1 VAGNAWQAR
10 RQPSPLTGSGI
21 RIGVFLGVLA
31 VASLLFALAL
41 LPSIGVAGRAVQR
54 FNDEFVSIGTE
65 AEFAYPRFPVRSTVY
80 AADGSVLATL
90 FGDENRKIVRI
101 GQINDVTRKAVLAIE
116 DTKFY
121 EHPGVDVMGIFRAVL
136 ANLKAGEIAQG
147 ASTITQQLARN
158 AFPSVGTERTLARKL
173 QELKVAKRLEEEYS
187 KDEILELYL
196 NRVYFGRGVYGIGT
210 AAEYYFS
217 KRAEDLTL
225 PEAATLAGL
234 IAAPEKWSPATD
246 MEAAVGRRNQVLL
259 RMSRLGWVSEP
270 EAEQAMALPIELRLK
285 PPSQPRAPFFVRYL
299 TNRILDDPR
308 FGSTREA
315 RKQTLFQGGLKIY
328 TTVDPR
334 LQRAGAKA
342 VHKQLPDPKDPESA
356 IATVDARTGAIRA
369 LVSSVS
375 FQKSQVN
382 LATGEGGTG
391 RQSGSA
397 FKPFTLV
404 AAFEQGIPQMKVYNG
419 ASGQTVDCGPGNAP
433 YTVNNADGTGSY
445 MNLWSATESS
455 VNAVFVQLSV
465 DAGLEN
471 VVEAAHRMGIESP
484 LQPFCSLTLGTNEV
498 TPLEMASAFSTLANE
513 GKHCQPFAITRVE
526 DRNGN
531 VIFRQKHGPCTQVV
545 DKKIAALVV
554 NMLERVVTSGTGT
567 RANLGSRPVFGKT
580 GSTNELNDA
589 WFTGC
594 TRQLCSAT
602 WVGHKNALI
611 PMYNVHEFDRVYGG
625 TIPALIWYDF
635 MVEATRGMRLMDF
648 PTAPAPEAAAVPN
661 VLGKTQQEAEE
672 ILAEANFTPIVRV
685 VPSLVPAGQVS
696 AQSPAAGAS
705 VTAGSAVFIHISN
718 GAVPTFAVPNVTG
731 LTEAKARAKLTAKG
745 FGVVVQYW
753 QTGDPAQSG
762 IVASQTPGAGS
773 PAAAGTQVLLGVW
786 WFGEPPPGAPPPV
799 APPTAPS
806 PQPGAGMVPPPS
818 PAT

>member
-1 VAGNAWQAR
+1 VGGYGFTGR
-10 RQPSPLTGSGI
+10 REPPPLSESGL
-21 RIGVFLGVLA
+21 RLAVFVGVLA
-31 VASLLFALAL
+31 AASLLFALAL
-41 LPSIGVAGRAVQR
+41 LPSLGVAGRAVQR
-54 FNDEFVSIGTE
+54 FNDEFISIGGPDGDL
-65 AEFAYPRFPVRSTVY
+65 AYPRFPVRSTVY

-90 FGDENRKIVRI
+90 FGDENRKIV
-101 GQINDVTRKAVLAIE
+101 GFDQINEVTRKAVLAIE

-121 EHPGVDVMGIFRAVL
+121 EHPGIDVMGIFRAVL
-136 ANLKAGEIAQG
+136 ANIKAGGIEQG

-187 KDEILELYL
+187 KDQILELYL

-217 KRAEDLTL
+217 KRAEELTL
-225 PEAATLAGL
+225 PEAAMLAGL

-259 RMSRLGWVSEP
+259 RMARLGWVTDL
-270 EAEQAMALPIELRLK
+270 EAQQAIALPIELRLK
-285 PPSQPRAPFFVRYL
+285 PAAAPRAPFFVRYL
-299 TNRILDDPR
+299 TNRILEDPR

-315 RKQTLFQGGLKIY
+315 RAQTLFQGGLKIH

-342 VHKQLPDPKDPESA
+342 VNKQLPLPKDPEAA
-356 IATVDARTGAIRA
+356 IATVDARTGAIKA

-375 FQKSQVN
+375 FNKSQVN

-419 ASGQTVDCGPGNAP
+419 ASGQTVDCGPGNPP
-433 YTVNNADGTGSY
+433 YTVNNADGSGSY
-445 MNLWSATESS
+445 MNLWSATQSS

-465 DAGLEN
+465 DAGLEK
-471 VVEAAHRMGIESP
+471 VVEVAHRMGIESP

-513 GKHCQPFAITRVE
+513 GKHCEPFAITRVV
-526 DRNGN
+526 DRDGN
-531 VIFRQKHGPCTQVV
+531 EVFRQKHGKCEQVV
-545 DKKIAALVV
+545 DPEIAALVV

-589 WFTGC
+589 WFSGC

-625 TIPALIWYDF
+625 TIPALIWHDH
-635 MVEATRGMRLMDF
+635 MLAATRGMQVIDF
-648 PTAPAPEAAAVPN
+648 PSAPGPSSATVPN
-661 VLGKTQQEAEE
+661 VLGKTQEEAEK
-672 ILAEANFTPIVRV
+672 ILAEANFTPIPQEVA
-685 VPSLVPAGQVS
+685 SLVPAGQVS
-696 AQSPAAGAS
+696 VQSPAAGS
-705 VTAGSAVFIHISN
+705 RIVAGSAVYIHVSN
-718 GAVPTFAVPNVTG
+718 GKVPSFKVPNVTG
-731 LTEAKARAKLTAKG
+731 IPEGNARSKLAAKSFTVYAQYLPTA
-745 FGVVVQYW
+745 
-753 QTGDPAQSG
+753 DPALHG
-762 IVASQTPGAGS
+762 IVASQAPPAGTQAAAGS
-773 PAAAGTQVLLGVW
+773 QVILAVYWVGELPPAAA
-786 WFGEPPPGAPPPV
+786 PPPAP
-799 APPTAPS
+799 APQPS
-806 PQPGAGMVPPPS
+806 PE
-818 PAT
+818 T

>member
-1 VAGNAWQAR
+1 M
-10 RQPSPLTGSGI
+10 
-21 RIGVFLGVLA
+21 RIGLFLGVLA
-31 VASLLFALAL
+31 MASLLFALVL
-41 LPSIGVAGRAVQR
+41 LPSLGVAGRAVQR
-54 FNDEFVSIGTE
+54 FNDEFISIGTE
-65 AEFAYPRFPVRSTVY
+65 ADLAYPRFPVRSTVY

-90 FGDENRKIVRI
+90 FGDENRKIVRLD
-101 GQINDVTRKAVLAIE
+101 QINDVTRKAVLAIE

-121 EHPGVDVMGIFRAVL
+121 EHPGIDVIGIFRAVL
-136 ANLKAGEIAQG
+136 ANIKAGGIAQG

-217 KRAEDLTL
+217 KRAEELTL

-234 IAAPEKWSPATD
+234 IAAPERWSPATD
-246 MEAAVGRRNQVLL
+246 MEAAVGRRNQVLE
-259 RMSRLGWVSEP
+259 RMSRLGWVSEL
-270 EAEQAMALPIELRLK
+270 EAEQAMALPIQLNLK
-285 PPSQPRAPFFVRYL
+285 PASQPRAPFFVRYL

-308 FGSTREA
+308 FGSSREA
-315 RKQTLFQGGLKIY
+315 RKHTLFQGGLKIY

-342 VHKQLPDPKDPESA
+342 VNKQLPLLKDPESA
-356 IATVDARTGAIRA
+356 IATIDARTGAIKA

-419 ASGQTVDCGPGNAP
+419 ASGQTVECGPGNPP
-433 YTVNNADGTGSY
+433 YTVNNADGSGGY
-445 MNLWSATESS
+445 MNLWSATQSS

-465 DAGLEN
+465 DAGLEK
-471 VVEAAHRMGIESP
+471 VVEVAHRMGIESP

-513 GKHCQPFAITRVE
+513 GKRCEPFAITRVI

-531 VIFRQKHGPCTQVV
+531 IVFRQKHGRCKQVV

-567 RANLGSRPVFGKT
+567 RASLGSRPVFGKT

-589 WFTGC
+589 WFSGC

-602 WVGHKNALI
+602 WVGHKNALV
-611 PMYNVHEFDRVYGG
+611 PMYNVHDFPRVYGG
-625 TIPALIWYDF
+625 TIPAQIWHDY
-635 MVEATRGMRLMDF
+635 MLTATRGMQVMDF
-648 PTAPAPEAAAVPN
+648 PPAPAPEAATIPN
-661 VLGKTQQEAEE
+661 VLGKQQQEAEE
-672 ILAEANFTPIVRV
+672 ILAEANFTPIVRE
-685 VPSLVPAGQVS
+685 VPSLIPAGQVS
-696 AQSPAAGAS
+696 AQSPAAGGR
-705 VTAGSAVFIHISN
+705 VTAGSAVYIHVSN
-718 GAVPTFAVPNVTG
+718 GAVPTFATPNVTG

-745 FGVVVQYW
+745 FGVYVQYW
-753 QTGDPAQSG
+753 QTPDPALNG
-762 IVASQTPGAGS
+762 VVASQTPGAGT
-773 PAAAGTQVLLGVW
+773 PAPAGTQVLIGVW
-786 WFGEPPPGAPPPV
+786 WYGPLPPPEAAPPAEP
-799 APPTAPS
+799 APTAPKG
-806 PQPGAGMVPPPS
+806 PEPTPV
-818 PAT
+818 T

>member
-1 VAGNAWQAR
+1 
-10 RQPSPLTGSGI
+10 
-21 RIGVFLGVLA
+21 VLA
-31 VASLLFALAL
+31 VASVLFALAL

-54 FNDEFVSIGTE
+54 FNDEFISLGGE
-65 AEFAYPRFPVRSTVY
+65 ADVAYPRFPVRSTVY
-80 AADGSVLATL
+80 ASDGSVLATL
-90 FGDENRKIVRI
+90 FGDENRKIVRFD
-101 GQINDVTRKAVLAIE
+101 QINEVTRKAVLAIE

-121 EHPGVDVMGIFRAVL
+121 EHPGIDVMGIFRAVL
-136 ANLKAGEIAQG
+136 ANIKAGGIEQG

-187 KDEILELYL
+187 KDQILELYL

-217 KRAEDLTL
+217 KRAEELTL

-259 RMSRLGWVSEP
+259 RMARLGWVSDA

-285 PPSQPRAPFFVRYL
+285 PTAQPRAPFFVRYL
-299 TNRILDDPR
+299 TNRILEDPR

-315 RKQTLFQGGLKIY
+315 RANTLFQGGLKIY
-328 TTVDPR
+328 TTVEPR
-334 LQRAGAKA
+334 LQKAGARA
-342 VHKQLPDPKDPESA
+342 VHKQLPLAKDPEAA

-375 FQKSQVN
+375 FDKSQVN

-433 YTVNNADGTGSY
+433 YTVNNADGSGGY
-445 MNLWSATESS
+445 MNLWSATQSS

-471 VVEAAHRMGIESP
+471 VVEVAHRMGIESP

-513 GKHCQPFAITRVE
+513 GKHCTPFAITRVV
-526 DRNGN
+526 DRDGN
-531 VIFRQKHGPCTQVV
+531 EVFRQKHGKCEQVV
-545 DKKIAALVV
+545 DPEIAALVV

-580 GSTNELNDA
+580 GSTNDLNDA

-611 PMYNVHEFDRVYGG
+611 PMYNVHEFDRVWGG
-625 TIPALIWYDF
+625 TIPAQIWHDY
-635 MVEATRGMRLMDF
+635 MVTATRGMQVLDF
-648 PTAPAPEAAAVPN
+648 PAAPGPSSATVPN
-661 VLGKTQQEAEE
+661 VLGKSQQEAEK
-672 ILAEANFTPIVRV
+672 ILAEANFTPIPKE
-685 VPSLVPAGQVS
+685 VPSLVPVGQVS
-696 AQSPAAGAS
+696 AQSPAAGARI
-705 VTAGSAVFIHISN
+705 VAGSAVYIHVSN
-718 GAVPTFAVPNVTG
+718 GTVPAFAVPNVTG
-731 LTEAKARAKLTAKG
+731 IPEGKARSKLAAKS
-745 FGVVVQYW
+745 FGVYVQYMP
-753 QTGDPAQSG
+753 TADPALHG
-762 IVASQTPGAGS
+762 IVGSQAP
-773 PAAAGTQVLLGVW
+773 PAGTQAPAGSQVILAVYW
-786 WFGEPPPGAPPPV
+786 VGELPPAAPPPPPAPPGA
-799 APPTAPS
+799 AAPTAPS
-806 PQPGAGMVPPPS
+806 PSPS
-818 PAT
+818 

>member
-1 VAGNAWQAR
+1 M
-10 RQPSPLTGSGI
+10 
-21 RIGVFLGVLA
+21 VLA
-31 VASLLFALAL
+31 VASVLFALAL
-41 LPSIGVAGRAVQR
+41 LPSLGVAGRAVQR
-54 FNDEFVSIGTE
+54 FNDKFVSIDTE
-65 AEFAYPRFPVRSTVY
+65 SELAYPRFPVRSTVY

-90 FGDENRKIVRI
+90 FGDENRKIVRL
-101 GQINDVTRKAVLAIE
+101 GQINDITRKAVLAIE

-121 EHPGVDVMGIFRAVL
+121 EHPGVDVLGIFRAVV
-136 ANLKAGEIAQG
+136 ANIKAGGIAQG

-210 AAEYYFS
+210 AAEFYFS

-259 RMSRLGWVSEP
+259 RMARLGWVTDV
-270 EAEQAMALPIELRLK
+270 EAEQAVASPIELRLK
-285 PPSQPRAPFFVRYL
+285 PPRLPRAPFFVRYL
-299 TNRILDDPR
+299 TNRILEDPR
-308 FGSTREA
+308 FGGTREA

-328 TTVDPR
+328 TTVDPQ

-342 VHKQLPDPKDPESA
+342 VHKQLPLQKDPESA
-356 IATVDARTGAIRA
+356 IATVDTRTGAIKA

-433 YTVNNADGTGSY
+433 YTVNNADGSGGY
-445 MNLWSATESS
+445 MNLWSATQSS

-465 DAGLEN
+465 DAGLEK
-471 VVEAAHRMGIESP
+471 VVEVAHRMGIESP

-513 GKHCQPFAITRVE
+513 GKRCEPFAITRVL

-531 VIFRQKHGPCTQVV
+531 VVFRQKHGPCTQVV
-545 DKKIAALVV
+545 DQKIAALVV
-554 NMLERVVTSGTGT
+554 NMLQRVVTGGTGT
-567 RANLGSRPVFGKT
+567 LASLGSRPVFGKT

-589 WFTGC
+589 WFSGC

-602 WVGHKNALI
+602 WVGHKNALV
-611 PMYNVHEFDRVYGG
+611 PMYNVHGVPRVYGG
-625 TIPALIWYDF
+625 TIPAMIWHDY
-635 MVEATRGMRLMDF
+635 MTVATKGMPAVGF
-648 PTAPAPEAAAVPN
+648 PPAPAPQAATVPN
-661 VLGKTQQEAEE
+661 VLGKLQQEAQE
-672 ILAEANFTPIVRV
+672 ILAEANFTPIVEEV
-685 VPSLVPAGQVS
+685 ASLVPAGQVS
-696 AQSPAAGAS
+696 AQSPAAGARI
-705 VTAGSAVFIHISN
+705 TAGSAVVIHVSN
-718 GAVPTFAVPNVTG
+718 GAVPTFTVPNVTG
-731 LTEAKARAKLTAKG
+731 FPEAKARAKLTAKG
-745 FGVVVQYW
+745 FGVTIQYW
-753 QTGDPAQSG
+753 QTPDPALSG
-762 IVASQTPGAGS
+762 LVASQTPGAGS

-786 WFGEPPPGAPPPV
+786 WFGELPPAPPPTV
-799 APPTAPS
+799 PLPGK
-806 PQPGAGMVPPPS
+806 PGAVPTPTPE
-818 PAT
+818 T

>member
-1 VAGNAWQAR
+1 V
-10 RQPSPLTGSGI
+10 
-21 RIGVFLGVLA
+21 VA
-31 VASLLFALAL
+31 VASVLFALAL
-41 LPSIGVAGRAVQR
+41 LPSLGVAGRAVQR
-54 FNDEFVSIGTE
+54 FNDEFVSIGSE
-65 AEFAYPRFPVRSTVY
+65 ADLAYPRFPVRSTVY
-80 AADGSVLATL
+80 AADGSILATL
-90 FGDENRKIVRI
+90 FGDENRKIVRL
-101 GQINDVTRKAVLAIE
+101 GQVNDLTRKAVLAIE

-136 ANLKAGEIAQG
+136 ANIKAGGIEQG

-217 KRAEDLTL
+217 KRAEELTL

-246 MEAAVGRRNQVLL
+246 MEAAVNRRNQVLL
-259 RMSRLGWVSEP
+259 RMARLGWVTDL
-270 EAEQAMALPIELRLK
+270 EAQQAIALPIELRLK
-285 PPSQPRAPFFVRYL
+285 PAAQPRAPFFVRYL
-299 TNRILDDPR
+299 TNRILEDPR
-308 FGSTREA
+308 FGGTREA
-315 RKQTLFQGGLKIY
+315 RAQTLFQGGLKIY

-334 LQRAGAKA
+334 LQRAGARA
-342 VHKQLPDPKDPESA
+342 VHKQLPLPKDPESA

-375 FQKSQVN
+375 FDKSQVN

-433 YTVNNADGTGSY
+433 YVVNNADGTGSY
-445 MNLWSATESS
+445 MNLWAATQSS

-465 DAGLEN
+465 DAGLEK
-471 VVEAAHRMGIESP
+471 VVEVAHRMGIGSP

-513 GKHCQPFAITRVE
+513 GKHCTPFAITRVV
-526 DRNGN
+526 DRDGN
-531 VIFRQKHGPCTQVV
+531 EVFRQKHGQCTQVV
-545 DKKIAALVV
+545 DPEIAALVV
-554 NMLERVVTSGTGT
+554 NMLERVVTSGTGI

-589 WFTGC
+589 WFSGC

-611 PMYNVHEFDRVYGG
+611 PMYDVHDFDRVYGG
-625 TIPALIWYDF
+625 TIPALIWHDF
-635 MVEATRGMRLMDF
+635 MLAATRGMQVIDF
-648 PTAPAPEAAAVPN
+648 PPAPGPASATVPN

-672 ILAEANFTPIVRV
+672 ILDEANFTPIPKA
-685 VPSLVPAGQVS
+685 VPSLIPLGQVS
-696 AQSPAAGAS
+696 AQSPAAGAR
-705 VTAGSAVFIHISN
+705 VVAGSAVYVHVSN
-718 GAVPTFAVPNVTG
+718 GTVPTFKVPNVTG
-731 LTEAKARAKLTAKG
+731 LLEANARSKLAAKA
-745 FGVVVQYW
+745 FGVYVQYMP
-753 QTGDPAQSG
+753 TADPALHG
-762 IVASQTPGAGS
+762 LVASQAPGAGTQA
-773 PAAAGTQVLLGVW
+773 PAGTQVILAVW
-786 WFGEPPPGAPPPV
+786 WVGELPPAAPPPVV
-799 APPTAPS
+799 APPTAPL
-806 PQPGAGMVPPPS
+806 PS
-818 PAT
+818 PSPS

>member
-1 VAGNAWQAR
+1 V
-10 RQPSPLTGSGI
+10 

-31 VASLLFALAL
+31 VASFLFALAL

-54 FNDEFVSIGTE
+54 FNDELISIGTE
-65 AEFAYPRFPVRSTVY
+65 AELTYPRFPVRSTVY

-90 FGDENRKIVRI
+90 FGDENRKIVRL
-101 GQINDVTRKAVLAIE
+101 GQVNDVTRKAVLAIE

-121 EHPGVDVMGIFRAVL
+121 EHPGIDVVGIFRAVL
-136 ANLKAGEIAQG
+136 ANIKAGGITQG

-259 RMSRLGWVSEP
+259 RMSRLGWVSEI
-270 EAEQAMALPIELRLK
+270 EAEQAMALPIELHLK
-285 PPSQPRAPFFVRYL
+285 PATQPRAPFFVRYL
-299 TNRILDDPR
+299 TNRILEDKR
-308 FGSTREA
+308 FGTTREA
-315 RKQTLFQGGLKIY
+315 RAQTLFQGGLKIY

-342 VHKQLPDPKDPESA
+342 VHKQLPLPKDPESA
-356 IATVDARTGAIRA
+356 IATVDARTGAIKA

-445 MNLWSATESS
+445 MNLWSATQSS

-471 VVEAAHRMGIESP
+471 VVEVAHRMGIESP

-513 GKHCQPFAITRVE
+513 GKRCEPFAITRVV

-531 VIFRQKHGPCTQVV
+531 VVFRQKHGRCEQIV
-545 DKKIAALVV
+545 DKEIAALVV

-567 RANLGSRPVFGKT
+567 RASLGSRPVFGKT

-602 WVGHKNALI
+602 WVGHKNALV
-611 PMYNVHEFDRVYGG
+611 PMYSVHDFSPVYGG
-625 TIPALIWYDF
+625 TIPALIWHDF
-635 MVEATRGMRLMDF
+635 MLEATRGMRVMDF
-648 PTAPAPEAAAVPN
+648 PPAPAPAAATIPN
-661 VLGKTQQEAEE
+661 VLGKAQQDAEK
-672 ILAEANFTPIVRV
+672 ILVEANFTPIVKQ
-685 VPSLVPAGQVS
+685 VPSLIPVGQVS
-696 AQSPAAGAS
+696 AQSPAAGAR
-705 VTAGSAVFIHISN
+705 VTAGSAVYIHVSN
-718 GAVPTFAVPNVTG
+718 GAVPTFAVPSVTG
-731 LTEAKARAKLTAKG
+731 FPEAKARAKLSAKG
-745 FGVVVQYW
+745 FGAYVQYLP
-753 QTGDPAQSG
+753 TPDPAQSG
-762 IVASQTPGAGS
+762 LVASQAPGAGT
-773 PAAAGTQVLLGVW
+773 PAAAGTQVVLAVLW
-786 WFGEPPPGAPPPV
+786 YGELPPAAPPPV
-799 APPTAPS
+799 PPEAVAPTAPS
-806 PQPGAGMVPPPS
+806 PGAPKGPEPS
-818 PAT
+818 PQT

>member
-1 VAGNAWQAR
+1 VAGYEWQSR
-10 RQPSPLTGSGI
+10 KEPSPLTESGV
-21 RIGVFLGVLA
+21 RIGLFIGVVA

-41 LPSIGVAGRAVQR
+41 LPSLGVAGRAVQR
-54 FNDEFVSIGTE
+54 FNDEFISLGTE
-65 AEFAYPRFPVRSTVY
+65 AELAYPRFPVRSTIY
-80 AADGSVLATL
+80 AADGSILATL
-90 FGDENRKIVRI
+90 FGDENRKIVQLE
-101 GQINDVTRKAVLAIE
+101 QINDVTRKAVLAIE

-136 ANLKAGEIAQG
+136 ANIKAGGIEQG

-187 KDEILELYL
+187 KDQILELYL

-217 KRAEDLTL
+217 KRAEELTL

-246 MEAAVGRRNQVLL
+246 MEAAVARRNQVLL
-259 RMSRLGWVSEP
+259 RMARLGWVTDM
-270 EAEQAMALPIELRLK
+270 EAEQAIALPIELNLK
-285 PPSQPRAPFFVRYL
+285 PAAQPRAPFFVRYL
-299 TNRILDDPR
+299 TNRILEDPR
-308 FGSTREA
+308 FGTTRDA
-315 RKQTLFQGGLKIY
+315 RAQTLFQGGLKIY

-334 LQRAGAKA
+334 LQRAGARA
-342 VHKQLPDPKDPESA
+342 VHRQLPLPKDPEAA
-356 IATVDARTGAIRA
+356 IATVDSRTGAIRA

-375 FQKSQVN
+375 FNKSQVN

-433 YTVNNADGTGSY
+433 YVVNNADGTGSY
-445 MNLWSATESS
+445 MNLWAATQSS

-465 DAGLEN
+465 DAGLEK
-471 VVEAAHRMGIESP
+471 VVEVAHRMGIASP

-513 GKHCQPFAITRVE
+513 GKHCQPFAITRVV
-526 DRNGN
+526 DRDGN
-531 VIFRQKHGPCTQVV
+531 EVFRQKHGPCTQVV
-545 DKKIAALVV
+545 DPEIAALVV

-567 RANLGSRPVFGKT
+567 RASLGSRPVFGKT

-589 WFTGC
+589 WFSGC

-611 PMYNVHEFDRVYGG
+611 PMYNVHDFDRVYGG
-625 TIPALIWYDF
+625 TIPALIWHDH
-635 MVEATRGMRLMDF
+635 MLAATRGMQVMDF
-648 PTAPAPEAAAVPN
+648 PSAPGPASATVPN

-672 ILAEANFTPIVRV
+672 ILAEANFTPIPKE
-685 VPSLVPAGQVS
+685 VPSLVPLGQVS
-696 AQSPAAGAS
+696 AQSPAAGARI
-705 VTAGSAVFIHISN
+705 VAGSAVYVHVSN
-718 GAVPTFAVPNVTG
+718 GTVPTFKVPNVTG
-731 LTEAKARAKLTAKG
+731 LPEANARSKLAAKS
-745 FGVVVQYW
+745 FGVYVQYMP
-753 QTGDPAQSG
+753 TADPALHG
-762 IVASQTPGAGS
+762 LVASQAPGAGT
-773 PAAAGTQVLLGVW
+773 PAPAGTQVLLAVW
-786 WFGEPPPGAPPPV
+786 WVGELPPAAPPPAPPVV

-806 PQPGAGMVPPPS
+806 PS
-818 PAT
+818 PTSS